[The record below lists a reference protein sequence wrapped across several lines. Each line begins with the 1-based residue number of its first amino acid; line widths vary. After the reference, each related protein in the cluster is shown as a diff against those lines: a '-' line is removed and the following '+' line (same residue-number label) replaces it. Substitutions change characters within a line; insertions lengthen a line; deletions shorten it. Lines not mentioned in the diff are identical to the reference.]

1 MATSQPHLSLIPGL
15 QCKGACQ
22 ADECSAWIRTCTTGL
37 SGLLSARAGFMIQ
50 GACKQQKHFSC
61 ICCKPLS
68 TATAVYATSKRNL
81 GDFLQ
86 GAYQADSCMQYSA
99 CCCSYTNG
107 SCKRCERADHTSCM
121 PCMDWHS
128 CLAFMPGISAML
140 PMPSKQQLSISAEL
154 LAFYHLLTLRAEL
167 SQA

>member
-128 CLAFMPGISAML
+128 CLAFQQCCLCHPNSSF
-140 PMPSKQQLSISAEL
+140 PSLLSFWLSIISSPCVPNC
-154 LAFYHLLTLRAEL
+154 HRL
-167 SQA
+167 SSQ